1 MNYYDVLSIDKN
13 ASLDEIKKA
22 YRKLAIKYHPD
33 KNPNNKEESEEKFK
47 LISEAY
53 SVLSDPE
60 KKTEYDLR
68 GDNKFRK
75 NTSNYSNFNAQD
87 IYNTFF
93 GENQFPSRQFNSY
106 EEKYDK
112 GNFDDPLKFDKRFFK
127 KENKVK
133 GQTIYYN
140 VVCTYFEL
148 YHGKTKE
155 VKIIRSNYG
164 IGEKKIFRIPIKK
177 GWKEGTKITFKNSG
191 NEDERTLPGDIV
203 FVIKEEKDDKWIRED
218 NDLKYTINLNYSDA
232 SYGISYKLKHISG
245 QLIPLEINPL
255 KTSKDKLI
263 INNLGMPIKNTQKFG
278 NLIIDFDIEINS
290 NRNWTKSN
298 YSFD

>member
-22 YRKLAIKYHPD
+22 YRKLAIKWHPD

-68 GDNKFRK
+68 GDSKFRK

-112 GNFDDPLKFDKRFFK
+112 GN
-127 KENKVK
+127 
-133 GQTIYYN
+133 
-140 VVCTYFEL
+140 
-148 YHGKTKE
+148 
-155 VKIIRSNYG
+155 
-164 IGEKKIFRIPIKK
+164 
-177 GWKEGTKITFKNSG
+177 
-191 NEDERTLPGDIV
+191 
-203 FVIKEEKDDKWIRED
+203 
-218 NDLKYTINLNYSDA
+218 
-232 SYGISYKLKHISG
+232 
-245 QLIPLEINPL
+245 
-255 KTSKDKLI
+255 
-263 INNLGMPIKNTQKFG
+263 
-278 NLIIDFDIEINS
+278 
-290 NRNWTKSN
+290 
-298 YSFD
+298 